1 VTLARLYGRVQGHGS
16 LAVVTDGFRSVLD
29 EEGLLAGIC
38 PLDVAEVPEEESHA
52 GASARHG
59 IFTGPLGQVGDMFK
73 RGLHQHY
80 WIMLAPN
87 SNRLPSDLVRLI
99 TGYAER
105 FPRQVHLM
113 APSAWAADVVSKHFD
128 GHYIDI
134 VHSVPHGVSAEYH
147 HRQDLS
153 SETREAFERGDPFRV
168 MHFSTS
174 AQRRKGTVELIQAWL
189 QLSAEG
195 PWEDARLLCVMDRQ
209 AQLSLMDTLWELNV
223 RLPDSVRVVDR
234 ADLPAVAMA
243 KNLQRAHLVCQ
254 PSRGEAF
261 GLIPLEAL
269 CCGVPVVA
277 TTCTGHSEYY
287 QGRIVGTPTRSNCAP
302 GFLTIPT
309 GDLAPLDD
317 LPGSMAPSLDSKDVA
332 AALSFARHC
341 WATLQ
346 EQAIEA
352 APMWQSN
359 WSWKVSL
366 GPFVEL
372 LRNT

>member
-1 VTLARLYGRVQGHGS
+1 VTRARLYGRVQGHGS

-38 PLDVAEVPEEESHA
+38 PLDVAEAPEEESHA

-59 IFTGPLGQVGDMFK
+59 IFTGPLGQVGDLFK

-87 SNRLPSDLVRLI
+87 SNRLPPDLVRLI

-128 GHYIDI
+128 GHYVGV

-147 HRQDLS
+147 YRQDLS
-153 SETREAFERGDPFRV
+153 SETRESFERGDPFRV

-174 AQRRKGTVELIQAWL
+174 AQRRKGTVELIQAWIA
-189 QLSAEG
+189 LS
-195 PWEDARLLCVMDRQ
+195 WEDARLLCVMDRQ
-209 AQLSLMDTLWELNV
+209 AQLSLMDTLWELNI
-223 RLPDSVRVVDR
+223 RLPESVRIADR

-269 CCGVPVVA
+269 CSGVPVAVTA
-277 TTCTGHSEYY
+277 CTGHMEYL
-287 QGRIVGTPTRSNCAP
+287 GSGISTTAEIIR
-302 GFLTIPT
+302 T
-309 GDLAPLDD
+309 GELEPLDD
-317 LPGSMAPSLDSKDVA
+317 LPGSVAPSLAPRDIAHSIMRVRMA
-332 AALSFARHC
+332 WLAFQS
-341 WATLQ
+341 
-346 EQAIEA
+346 EA
-352 APMWQSN
+352 VEASPLWRNN

>member
-1 VTLARLYGRVQGHGS
+1 MTLARLYGRVQGHGS
-16 LAVVTDGFRSVLD
+16 LAVDTDGFRSVLD

-113 APSAWAADVVSKHFD
+113 APSAWAADVVSKNFD
-128 GHYIDI
+128 GHYVGVI
-134 VHSVPHGVSAEYH
+134 HSVPHGVSAEYH

-153 SETREAFERGDPFRV
+153 SETRESFERGDPFRV

-174 AQRRKGTVELIQAWL
+174 AQRRKGTVELIQAWIE
-189 QLSAEG
+189 LS
-195 PWEDARLLCVMDRQ
+195 WEDARLLCVMDRQ
-209 AQLSLMDTLWELNV
+209 AQLSLMDTLWEINI
-223 RLPDSVRVVDR
+223 RLPESVRVVDR

-269 CCGVPVVA
+269 CCGVPVAA
-277 TTCTGHSEYY
+277 TTCTGHSEYC
-287 QGRIVGTPTRSNCAP
+287 RSGISVRP
-302 GFLTIPT
+302 GLPSGLGFATIPV

-317 LPGSMAPSLDSKDVA
+317 LPGSMAPSLDPADIA
-332 AALSFARHC
+332 AALSFARRD
-341 WATLQ
+341 WLTLQ
-346 EQAIEA
+346 TEALRA
-352 APMWQSN
+352 APLWQSN

-366 GPFVEL
+366 GPFVGL
-372 LRNT
+372 LRKT